1 MIRKIFLLLPIIFFS
16 CKTDN
21 NDLSLEI
28 KKLKLVNDSLRKI
41 TDNLKDKFIFD
52 EVGVKIIPSDKN
64 TNKIGSYYEG
74 NFVLIAYNKKDKIHF
89 STKLD
94 STDENKLIAP
104 EILKRNYDGY
114 YFKVKLNE
122 KENNIH
128 FNVKMDSKIGKNLD
142 GIIISDKKITK

>member
-128 FNVKMDSKIGKNLD
+128 FNVKMNSKIGKNLD